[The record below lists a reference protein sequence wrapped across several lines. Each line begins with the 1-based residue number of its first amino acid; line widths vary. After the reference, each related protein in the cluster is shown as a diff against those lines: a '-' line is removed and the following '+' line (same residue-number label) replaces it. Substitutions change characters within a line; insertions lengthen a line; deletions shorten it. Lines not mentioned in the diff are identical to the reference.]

1 MTEFQQFLPQ
11 LGQILILRMLAGED
25 DGGRSGRGAP
35 KTYSTDTCAFPSG
48 RRPLI
53 LPIVRAQVS
62 RAVRRWASTTGSGRR
77 FSVSLQ
83 A

>member
-1 MTEFQQFLPQ
+1 MAE
-11 LGQILILRMLAGED
+11 IR
-25 DGGRSGRGAP
+25 RGTP
-35 KTYSTDTCAFPSG
+35 KAYSTDTCAFPSG

-53 LPIVRAQVS
+53 LPIVRAQAS
-62 RAVRRWASTTGSGRR
+62 RAVRRWANTTGRGRR